1 MQDSLALSQS
11 SGSKSSP
18 IFLVIPQSSW
28 RECLVYLTA
37 LKRASLV
44 SNVKRASKV
53 GDLHLLMTL
62 LVKTRMLSLK
72 RVMERRRYLL
82 VNCFFLLLQYRCK
95 YVKPDFIIL
104 KGLASW
110 LAMGKRGASAVAFY
124 VTDSEAFA
132 PPKKKAKIVRK
143 TFRLM
148 GLVAT
153 SPEELYSRKIAAEEY
168 GEAILLAQHYGLDTD
183 LVYERQWRRST
194 KSGAAIQDYLGK
206 MLRRQP
212 VLKEVLETLP
222 EDLDSTRA
230 LLDHGLRGTD
240 LEALLALAPGSQ
252 EDPQLFVR
260 CDPQRVLE
268 DCDTEEEK
276 EEKERAARLVLMSR
290 VNWES
295 LSLVQKDLVNTRRQ
309 LLYYRDT
316 LDTLEEILGGRVR
329 APERFTPSAYA
340 RLRRRSWPPYTFS
353 LLVTLTTRTPL
364 ENCLAAAKSGDFT
377 TVKEI
382 FASGTQGPEVSDIF
396 SCLGFK
402 TFSGG

>member
-1 MQDSLALSQS
+1 
-11 SGSKSSP
+11 
-18 IFLVIPQSSW
+18 
-28 RECLVYLTA
+28 
-37 LKRASLV
+37 
-44 SNVKRASKV
+44 
-53 GDLHLLMTL
+53 
-62 LVKTRMLSLK
+62 
-72 RVMERRRYLL
+72 
-82 VNCFFLLLQYRCK
+82 
-95 YVKPDFIIL
+95 
-104 KGLASW
+104 
-110 LAMGKRGASAVAFY
+110 MGKRGASAVAFY

-340 RLRRRSWPPYTFS
+340 RLRRRSWPQYTFS

>member
-1 MQDSLALSQS
+1 
-11 SGSKSSP
+11 
-18 IFLVIPQSSW
+18 
-28 RECLVYLTA
+28 
-37 LKRASLV
+37 
-44 SNVKRASKV
+44 
-53 GDLHLLMTL
+53 
-62 LVKTRMLSLK
+62 
-72 RVMERRRYLL
+72 
-82 VNCFFLLLQYRCK
+82 
-95 YVKPDFIIL
+95 
-104 KGLASW
+104 
-110 LAMGKRGASAVAFY
+110 MGKRGASAVAFY

-206 MLRRQP
+206 MVRRQP

-222 EDLDSTRA
+222 DDLDSTRA
-230 LLDHGLRGTD
+230 LLEHGLRGTD

-276 EEKERAARLVLMSR
+276 EEKERAARLVLISR

-316 LDTLEEILGGRVR
+316 LDTLEEILGGRAR
-329 APERFTPSAYA
+329 APERFTVSAYA
-340 RLRRRSWPPYTFS
+340 RLRRRFSWPQHTCS
-353 LLVTLTTRTPL
+353 LKLTLTSRTPL
-364 ENCLAAAKSGDFT
+364 ENCVAAAKVGDFT
-377 TVKEI
+377 SVKEI
-382 FASGTQGPEVSDIF
+382 FASGTQGPEVSDI
-396 SCLGFK
+396 LI
-402 TFSGG
+402 

>member
-1 MQDSLALSQS
+1 
-11 SGSKSSP
+11 
-18 IFLVIPQSSW
+18 
-28 RECLVYLTA
+28 
-37 LKRASLV
+37 
-44 SNVKRASKV
+44 
-53 GDLHLLMTL
+53 
-62 LVKTRMLSLK
+62 
-72 RVMERRRYLL
+72 
-82 VNCFFLLLQYRCK
+82 
-95 YVKPDFIIL
+95 
-104 KGLASW
+104 
-110 LAMGKRGASAVAFY
+110 MGKRSASAVAY
-124 VTDSEAFA
+124 YITDSETFA

-206 MLRRQP
+206 MVRRQP

-230 LLDHGLRGTD
+230 LLEHGLRGTD
-240 LEALLALAPGSQ
+240 LEAILALAPGVQ
-252 EDPQLFVR
+252 EDPQLFVH

-268 DCDTEEEK
+268 ECDSEEEK
-276 EEKERAARLVLMSR
+276 EEKENAARLALMSR

-316 LDTLEEILGGRVR
+316 LDTLEEILGGSIR
-329 APERFTPSAYA
+329 APDRFRASTYA
-340 RLRRRSWPPYTFS
+340 RLRQRFDHSSFRIVITIRVRS
-353 LLVTLTTRTPL
+353 PL
-364 ENCLAAAKSGDFT
+364 ENCLAAAKGGDFT

-382 FASGTQGPEVSDIF
+382 FASGVQGLEVSNIF
-396 SCLGFK
+396 VE
-402 TFSGG
+402 FSAGLS